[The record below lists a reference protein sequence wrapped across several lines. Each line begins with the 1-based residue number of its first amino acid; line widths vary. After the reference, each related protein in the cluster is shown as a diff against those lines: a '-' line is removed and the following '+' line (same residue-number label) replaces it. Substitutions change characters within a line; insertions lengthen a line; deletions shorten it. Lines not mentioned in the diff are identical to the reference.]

1 MTVQQDSRWEPVKK
15 FAERYGFS
23 PNFVYGL
30 VQKKK
35 IRSIKV
41 GGRVLVA
48 ANVLD
53 LLADGE
59 TAATE

>member
-1 MTVQQDSRWEPVKK
+1 MVQQDSEWEPVKK

-23 PNFVYGL
+23 SNFVYGL

-35 IRSIKV
+35 IRSLKV

-48 ANVLD
+48 ANALD

-59 TAATE
+59 TADTE